1 MEDAASHIYEAI
13 LHSRTDIVKI
23 LLNEVKTI
31 LKSRCDDNKKIE
43 KEFDLFLNTKWD
55 STCTFLHQAV
65 LKSQR
70 DIIRALLQE
79 GADPSLTCLSVNTE
93 AGLEE
98 NALQAAVRLDK
109 VSEVDP
115 LHGISH
121 AFEEMFF
128 QATASSKYAQNI
140 ISYH

>member
-13 LHSRTDIVKI
+13 LHGRTDIVKI
-23 LLNEVKTI
+23 LLNEVKTT
-31 LKSRCDDNKKIE
+31 LKSTCNDSE
-43 KEFDLFLNTKWD
+43 KVNSEFDIFINTKWD

-65 LKSQR
+65 VKGQR

-79 GADPSLTCLSVNTE
+79 GADPSEKCLSVNTE

-98 NALQAAVRLDK
+98 NALQAAIRLDK
-109 VSEVDP
+109 ASDVDP

-121 AFEEMFF
+121 VFEEMFF
-128 QATASSKYAQNI
+128 QATASSK
-140 ISYH
+140 

>member
-23 LLNEVKTI
+23 LLNEVKTT
-31 LKSRCDDNKKIE
+31 LKSTCNDNDKVE
-43 KEFDLFLNTKWD
+43 REFDLFINTKWD

-65 LKSQR
+65 VKSQR

-79 GADPSLTCLSVNTE
+79 GADPSVECLSVNTE

-98 NALQAAVRLDK
+98 NALQSAIRLDK
-109 VSEVDP
+109 VSDVDP

-121 AFEEMFF
+121 VFEEMFF
-128 QATASSKYAQNI
+128 QATASSKYVQNI
-140 ISYH
+140 VSYH

>member
-23 LLNEVKTI
+23 LLNEVKTA
-31 LKSRCDDNKKIE
+31 LKSTCNDSE
-43 KEFDLFLNTKWD
+43 KVNSEFDIFINTKWD

-65 LKSQR
+65 VKGQR

-79 GADPSLTCLSVNTE
+79 GADPSEKCLSVNTE

-98 NALQAAVRLDK
+98 NALQAAIRLDK
-109 VSEVDP
+109 ASDVDP

-121 AFEEMFF
+121 VFEEMFF
-128 QATASSKYAQNI
+128 QATASSKYDQNI
-140 ISYH
+140 I

>member
-31 LKSRCDDNKKIE
+31 LKSRCDDNEKVE
-43 KEFDLFLNTKWD
+43 KEFDLFLSTKWD
-55 STCTFLHQAV
+55 SACTFLHQAV
-65 LKSQR
+65 LKGQR
-70 DIIRALLQE
+70 DIVRALLQE
-79 GADPSLTCLSVNTE
+79 GADPSLKCPSVDTE

-98 NALQAAVRLDK
+98 NALQAAIRLDK
-109 VSEVDP
+109 VSEVDS

-121 AFEEMFF
+121 VFEEMFF
-128 QATASSKYAQNI
+128 QATASSKYVQNI
-140 ISYH
+140 ISFH

>member
-23 LLNEVKTI
+23 LLNEVQTT
-31 LKSRCDDNKKIE
+31 LKSTCNDSE
-43 KEFDLFLNTKWD
+43 KVNSEFDIFINTKWD

-65 LKSQR
+65 VKGQR

-79 GADPSLTCLSVNTE
+79 GADPSEKCLSVNAE

-98 NALQAAVRLDK
+98 NALQAAIRLDK
-109 VSEVDP
+109 VSDVDP
-115 LHGISH
+115 LNGISH
-121 AFEEMFF
+121 VFEEMFF
-128 QATASSKYAQNI
+128 QATASSK
-140 ISYH
+140 